1 MRFMSQEMECKSL
14 SQLQK
19 LGSKWFRSN
28 LKEVLIIP
36 RKEHG
41 QMYIVKGLGQSAH
54 FSLRSN
60 GVGALR
66 NLFGSKG
73 INVHT
78 ANGSKRWINHQDK
91 LSDKGNK
98 LTGFY
103 VVSTPENTN
112 QRQAFEVGYQ
122 NKMKEMSKVLWPAL
136 MLVSVYYDHIIMLQ

>member
-1 MRFMSQEMECKSL
+1 MRFMSQEMACKSL

-19 LGSKWFRSN
+19 LGNKWFRLN

-41 QMYIVKGLGQSAH
+41 QMYIVNGLSKSAH

-78 ANGSKRWINHQDK
+78 ANGSKRWIDHQDK

-98 LTGFY
+98 LSGFY

-136 MLVSVYYDHIIMLQ
+136 MLVSVLL